1 MRYTSIHILVLV
13 IVVTLLGIM
22 SVACSKGTTIN
33 PTDDATPDIT
43 LTKTASTS
51 TKTATPTGGKTTLS
65 DDFQDRWNSSWTW
78 TDPNNDVTYD
88 FKAHPGFLRL
98 SVPENNDLAAEVNYD
113 APRLLVPK
121 NGDFTIET
129 KIEFD
134 PQEIYQGAGL
144 LIWQD
149 ENAFM
154 RLEFS
159 YGGMGGITK
168 NVVFCSQENGALG
181 VVASVDMP
189 DTQKSMEL
197 CMQRKGDQF
206 MASYRQ
212 TGGTWLEIGSK
223 TISFPSTID
232 IGIAQVTQYTST
244 LISADFDY
252 VKIYTP

>member
-1 MRYTSIHILVLV
+1 MRCTIIHILVLLV
-13 IVVTLLGIM
+13 AVTLLGIM
-22 SVACSKGTTIN
+22 SAACSKGTTTN
-33 PTDDATPDIT
+33 STPDTASDTAAI
-43 LTKTASTS
+43 KTAST
-51 TKTATPTGGKTTLS
+51 TIKTTTPTAGKPTLS
-65 DDFQDRWNSSWTW
+65 DDFQDSWNSAWVW

-88 FKAHPGFLRL
+88 FTAHPGFLRL

-168 NVVFCSQENGALG
+168 NVVFCGQEFGALG
-181 VVASVDMP
+181 VIASIDMP

-197 CMQRKGDQF
+197 RLQRKGDQF
-206 MASYRQ
+206 IASYRQ
-212 TGGTWLEIGSK
+212 IGGTWQEIGSK
-223 TISFPSTID
+223 TVSFPSTID
-232 IGIAQVTQYTST
+232 VGIAQVTQYTST
-244 LISADFDY
+244 MISADFDY

>member
-1 MRYTSIHILVLV
+1 MRCASIRILVSLV
-13 IVVTLLGIM
+13 LVTLLGTM
-22 SVACSKGTTIN
+22 SVSCSKGTTTN
-33 PTDDATPDIT
+33 STPDTTPDIT
-43 LTKTASTS
+43 ASKTVSGTI
-51 TKTATPTGGKTTLS
+51 KTTTPTGGKPTLS
-65 DDFQDRWNSSWTW
+65 DDFQGSWNSAWSW

-88 FKAHPGFLRL
+88 FTAHPGFLRL

-113 APRLLVPK
+113 GPRLLVPK

-144 LIWQD
+144 LVWQD

-168 NVVFCSQENGALG
+168 NVVFCSQEFGALG

-197 CMQRKGDQF
+197 RLQRKGDQF
-206 MASYRQ
+206 TASYRQ
-212 TGGTWLEIGSK
+212 IGGTWQEIGSK
-223 TISFPSTID
+223 MVSFPSTID
-232 IGIAQVTQYTST
+232 VGIAQVTQYTSNS
-244 LISADFDY
+244 ISADFDY